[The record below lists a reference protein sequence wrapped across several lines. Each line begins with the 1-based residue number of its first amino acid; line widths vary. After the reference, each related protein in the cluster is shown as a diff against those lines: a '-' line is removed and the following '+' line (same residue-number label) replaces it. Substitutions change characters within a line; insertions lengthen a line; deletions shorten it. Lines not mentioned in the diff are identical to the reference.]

1 MSTFRFLRA
10 SMLSALRSRSRPV
23 ASRSA
28 LYLQRG
34 VASSSSSSSSKA
46 SGFRHLWISYT
57 SLLETRPLT
66 TKIVTGGVIAGL
78 GDVGCQLVLEAEEG
92 DTKLDIK
99 RTAIFTF
106 LGGFLISP
114 VLHVWYGFLGS
125 KLPGVSTAAVAKRL
139 ALDQLGFAPMFL
151 PVFLSSVLALEG
163 NGEQIQDKL
172 RAEWWPVTKAN
183 WSVWVPAQIL
193 NFRFVPGSMQVL
205 FSNVVGLL
213 WNAYLSYV
221 SHSDVSKS
229 LKVEEIEKSEH

>member
-1 MSTFRFLRA
+1 
-10 SMLSALRSRSRPV
+10 MLSVLRSRSRPV
-23 ASRSA
+23 ASRST
-28 LYLQRG
+28 LYFQRIN
-34 VASSSSSSSSKA
+34 ASSSSSSSPKV
-46 SGFRHLWISYT
+46 SGFRRVWSSYT
-57 SLLETRPLT
+57 SLLETHPLS
-66 TKIVTGGVIAGL
+66 TKIVTGGAIAGL
-78 GDVGCQLVLEAEEG
+78 GDVGCQLVLEAE
-92 DTKLDIK
+92 DDNTKFDIK

-125 KLPGVSTAAVAKRL
+125 RLPGVSAAAVAKRL

-151 PVFLSSVLALEG
+151 PVFLSSVLTLEG
-163 NGEQIQDKL
+163 NGEQISDKL

-221 SHSDVSKS
+221 SHSIVPKT
-229 LKVEEIEKSEH
+229 LVEDEVDKSEH